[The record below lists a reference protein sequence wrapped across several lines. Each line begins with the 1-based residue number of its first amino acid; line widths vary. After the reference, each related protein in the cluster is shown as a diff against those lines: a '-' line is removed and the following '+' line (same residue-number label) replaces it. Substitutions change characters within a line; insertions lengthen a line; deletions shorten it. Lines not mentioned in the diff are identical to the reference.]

1 MNKKLAV
8 IIIGLFFASCAE
20 LQPFIDQYSTTQSQ
34 TLSSSDVAS
43 GLKEALKVGSNNASN
58 ILSSTD
64 GFYKDELVKIL
75 LPPEAQSITENIKLI
90 PGGDKLVDELVLRL
104 NRAAEDAVSEAAPI
118 FVSAIT
124 EMSIADAFGILKG
137 EDNAATLY
145 LQNKTYSQLQ
155 ELFLPKVKASLD
167 KKLVANISTNES
179 WDLLSK
185 NYNTVAN
192 SFAGKIANLEAIDYQ
207 LDQYVTDKALSA
219 LFIKVAEEEKQIRK
233 DPLKRVNDILK
244 RVFGELD
251 S

>member
-192 SFAGKIANLEAIDYQ
+192 SFAGKIANLEAIDSQ